1 MRRALIPLL
10 TTLVLLPLVAACGD
24 DDDSAGPLDAIE
36 VRGEQGEQPEL
47 EFETPFTVDETTRTV
62 LNEGDGDELAD
73 GATAIFHF
81 LFVNGRDATE
91 FGSSYD
97 QDPAE
102 VAFDDELMAGV
113 RTGLEG
119 IKAGSR
125 VLVAIAPA
133 DGIEGGDPDNGLEAD
148 DTLLLVVDLLDV
160 RRPLERADGDPVE
173 PPAGLPTVELDEEG
187 APTITLPADK
197 TVPAQTVAQ
206 ELIKGDGDEV
216 ESGQTITVHYTG
228 ILWETGEEFDSSWG
242 AAPVSFPIG
251 TGGVIAGWD
260 KGLVGRTVGSQVLLV
275 IPPADAYADTGS
287 GPVPP
292 GATLVFVV
300 DILDAHD

>member
-1 MRRALIPLL
+1 MRRALTLLL
-10 TTLVLLPLVAACGD
+10 TPLALLPLLGACGD
-24 DDDSAGPLDAIE
+24 DEAASPLDAIE
-36 VRGEQGEQPEL
+36 VNGKEGEQPEL

-62 LNEGDGDELAD
+62 LSEGDGKELVD

-81 LFVNGRDATE
+81 LFVNGRDAAE

-97 QDPAE
+97 TDPAE
-102 VAFDDELMAGV
+102 VSFDDELMTGV

-119 IKAGSR
+119 VKAGSR
-125 VLVAIAPA
+125 VLVAIAPD

-160 RRPLERADGDPVE
+160 RTPLDRAEGEPVD
-173 PPAGLPTVELDEEG
+173 PPAGLPTVELDDEG

-197 TVPAQTVAQ
+197 TVPAETVAQ
-206 ELIKGDGDEV
+206 ELIKGDGDVV

-228 ILWETGEEFDSSWG
+228 ILWETGEQFDSSWG

-260 KGLVGRTVGSQVLLV
+260 TGLVGRTVGSQVLLV
-275 IPPADAYADTGS
+275 IPPADGYAEQGS

-292 GATLVFVV
+292 NATLVFVV
-300 DILDAHD
+300 DILDTHD

>member
-10 TTLVLLPLVAACGD
+10 TPLVLLPLLAACGD
-24 DDDSAGPLDAIE
+24 DGDSAGVLDAIE
-36 VRGEQGEQPEL
+36 VRGEQGDQPEL
-47 EFETPFTVDETTRTV
+47 DFETPFSVDETARTV
-62 LNEGDGDELAD
+62 LDEGDGEELAD

-125 VLVAIAPA
+125 VLVAIAPE

-160 RRPLERADGDPVE
+160 RRPLERADGEPVE
-173 PPAGLPTVELDEEG
+173 PPAGLPTVDLDEEG

-197 TVPAQTVAQ
+197 TVPAETVAQ

-242 AAPVSFPIG
+242 EAPVSFPIG

-275 IPPADAYADTGS
+275 IPPVDGYGDAGS
-287 GPVPP
+287 GPVPA